1 MAEYAISNKMGGTQ
15 QALASSFKTL
25 LYIFA
30 TSGSLKRGKL
40 GEFNIGTNSAPADN
54 FVEYDISRM
63 TADGTAT
70 SITPNPVDSA
80 DGAAVT
86 TAKANATAE
95 PTVTSNS
102 DLWYD
107 ALNQRASYRWVARPG
122 KELIWPA
129 TANNG
134 LVIRA
139 KSASYSGTVAA
150 SASFSE

>member
-25 LYIFA
+25 LYLFA
-30 TSGSLKRGKL
+30 SGSTKRGKL
-40 GEFNIGTNSAPADN
+40 GEFNLGTNSAPADN

-70 SITPNPVDSA
+70 TITPNAADPG
-80 DGAAVT
+80 DGAAVST
-86 TAKANATAE
+86 TKANATAE
-95 PTVTSNS
+95 PTVTANS

-107 ALNQRASYRWVARPG
+107 SLNQRASYRWVARPG
-122 KELIWPA
+122 KELIFPA
-129 TANNG
+129 TANSG
-134 LVIRA
+134 LVLRA

-150 SASFSE
+150 HISFSE